1 MLGPPAAFL
10 VNLVAVIV
18 DRPKGYA
25 IAGLIISGLTCGL
38 LLLPMLL
45 MVLTHR

>member
-1 MLGPPAAFL
+1 MLGPPVGLL
-10 VNLVAVIV
+10 VNLAALIV

-38 LLLPMLL
+38 FIVPLLLSALG
-45 MVLTHR
+45 HR